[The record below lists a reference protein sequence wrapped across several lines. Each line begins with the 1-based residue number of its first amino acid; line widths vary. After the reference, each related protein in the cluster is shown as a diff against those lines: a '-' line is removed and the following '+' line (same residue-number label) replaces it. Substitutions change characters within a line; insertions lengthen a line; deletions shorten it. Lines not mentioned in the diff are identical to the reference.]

1 MTLTIPDWCW
11 IGATVEYQ
19 YRPGEWVK
27 EIIHSY
33 GTDGFYHQAF
43 GCPLYY
49 SKYTDLGRTVRL
61 IGQQAP
67 APEPAKIVE
76 KREEYGKWAYMLH
89 ENPEEYHELR
99 VMQIALWFARTQM
112 CSECR
117 ERVVTELK
125 TRIIQKVNGIGG
137 WYGIGTIA
145 AEEIARHFCRPV
157 PLLDGMAPGTFDEAM
172 KLMKKVWRE
181 IEEAV

>member
-1 MTLTIPDWCW
+1 MIVTIPDWCR
-11 IGATVEYQ
+11 IGATVEYE

-49 SKYTDLGRTVRL
+49 SKYSEFGRTVRL

-76 KREEYGKWAYMLH
+76 KREEYGKWAYMFH

-99 VMQIALWFARTQM
+99 VMQIALWFARTRM

-117 ERVVTELK
+117 ERVVNELK
-125 TRIIQKVNGIGG
+125 TRIRQKVDSIAGR
-137 WYGIGTIA
+137 YGIGNA

-157 PLLDGMAPGTFDEAM
+157 LTFDGETPETFDEATKRM
-172 KLMKKVWRE
+172 KEVWRE
-181 IEEAV
+181 MEEV